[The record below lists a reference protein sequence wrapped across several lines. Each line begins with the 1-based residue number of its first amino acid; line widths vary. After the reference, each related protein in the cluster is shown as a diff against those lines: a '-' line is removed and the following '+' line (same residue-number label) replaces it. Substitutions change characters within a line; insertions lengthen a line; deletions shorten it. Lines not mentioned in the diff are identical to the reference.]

1 MYHLNGKGEDSGVV
15 YSEMQGR
22 ENGSGDLMQLSLQRA
37 LYTNKNALRSETGGL
52 MSALRELTVESI
64 RQYHASMYLPQNLTV
79 IVTGRSLSPQALL
92 ETLSQTVEVS
102 LAEHGQANGPRPE
115 GWVRPFVESSTATNK
130 PQLTH
135 DIVET
140 VMFPEKDESVGEL
153 MVSWIGFPRADFL
166 GDLSCEVLWEYLT
179 NGAVSPLAKEFV
191 EVAEPM
197 ATDISCYSSTEDP
210 VIVSCY
216 LSAVPAEHLATL
228 PKALKATLTKIAQG
242 ELDMT
247 RMADI
252 IRRQK
257 LALLESVENDAAE
270 VLSTTILADVIYGK
284 EDGSELHTSMKT
296 MTDYETLEGYTS
308 KQWSDLLQK
317 YFVDGPS
324 VTIIGQPSAALADKI
339 EAEEKARVIDNVAR
353 LGEDGLAKLAKQLE
367 DAQAA
372 NDRPIPEG
380 LIESFPL
387 PDVRG
392 IDWIEV
398 DSARAEGVSKAGAT
412 EVANRVQDHV
422 DRDGAELP
430 LFTHFDQISSNF
442 VEVTM
447 VLFLD
452 DPKLAPLTPLYLDS
466 FFGLPITRA
475 DGTKLDFEAVVT
487 ALDAETLSYSIETN
501 SPLQEGFSVRI
512 KVAKDKYPT
521 AVAWLSDLLHG
532 ADFSVERLKIA
543 TAKALQNVPS
553 EKRDGD
559 VVAHAAYRHLVGDA
573 DQSMALGLNL
583 LHRADFLPEFK
594 ERLQN
599 DPEGVVAE
607 FEAFR
612 RSIINPKAIRV
623 QVKGD
628 ILGLA
633 KPASTWL
640 EHFKQLD
647 RFDPT
652 ELVPVKLARSVLSQ
666 TGQKPSKK
674 MLVIGVPSIESSFAY
689 HVAKGPAD
697 WLAEDQ
703 PALTT
708 ARAILNQMEGH
719 LWKCKYSP
727 IQSRSRHQRLTR
739 SPSCSQSSA
748 GPASPTAPRSTR
760 TSSLA

>member
-1 MYHLNGKGEDSGVV
+1 
-15 YSEMQGR
+15 MQGR
-22 ENGSGDLMQLSLQRA
+22 ENGSSDLMQLALQRA
-37 LYTNKNALRSETGGL
+37 LYSKKNALRSETGGL
-52 MSALRELTVESI
+52 MAALRELTVESI
-64 RQYHASMYLPQNLTV
+64 REYHASMYLPQNLTV

-92 ETLSQTVEVS
+92 ETLSETVEVS

-115 GWVRPFVESSTATNK
+115 GWVRPFVESSTAANK
-130 PQLTH
+130 PQLTR
-135 DIVET
+135 DLVET
-140 VMFPEKDESVGEL
+140 VEFPEKDESVGEL
-153 MVSWIGFPRADFL
+153 MVSWVGFPRADFL
-166 GDLSCEVLWEYLT
+166 GDLASEVLWEYLT
-179 NGAVSPLAKEFV
+179 NGAVSPLAKDFV

-216 LSAVPAEHLATL
+216 LSAVPAEHLDTL
-228 PKALKATLTKIAQG
+228 PSALKATLARIAQG

-252 IRRQK
+252 LRRQK
-257 LALLESVENDAAE
+257 LSLLESVENDAAE
-270 VLSTTILADVIYGK
+270 VLSTTVLADVIFGN
-284 EDGSELHTSMKT
+284 EDGSELHKSMKT
-296 MTDYETLEGYTS
+296 MTDYSTLEGYS
-308 KQWSDLLQK
+308 SEQWTALLQK
-317 YFVDGPS
+317 WFVDAPS
-324 VTIIGQPSAALADKI
+324 VTIVGRPSAALADKI
-339 EAEEKARVIDNVAR
+339 EAEEKARVADNVAR
-353 LGEDGLAKLAKQLE
+353 LGEEGLAKLAKKLE

-372 NDRPIPEG
+372 NDCPIPDG

-398 DSARAEGVSKAGAT
+398 ESARAAGVSKADAS
-412 EVANRVQDHV
+412 EVANKVQAHLDK
-422 DRDGAELP
+422 DGAELP
-430 LFTHFDQISSNF
+430 LFTHFDHIQSNF

-447 VLFLD
+447 TLFLD
-452 DPKLAPLTPLYLDS
+452 DPKLAPLTPLYMDS
-466 FFGLPITRA
+466 FFSLPITRA
-475 DGTKLDFEAVVT
+475 DGTKLDYEAVVT
-487 ALDAETLSYSIETN
+487 ALDAETLSYSIETS
-501 SPLQEGFSVRI
+501 SPLQEAFSVRI
-512 KVAKDKYPT
+512 KVAKENYST

-532 ADFSVERLKIA
+532 AEFAVDRLQIA
-543 TAKALQNVPS
+543 TAKALQNIPS

-559 VVAHAAYRHLVGDA
+559 VVAHAAYRHLIGDG
-573 DQSMALGLNL
+573 DKSMALGLNL
-583 LHRADFLPEFK
+583 LHRAEFLPEFK
-594 ERLQN
+594 ERLQT

-628 ILGLA
+628 ILALA
-633 KPASTWL
+633 KPATTWL

-647 RFDPT
+647 KFDPA
-652 ELVPVKLARSVLSQ
+652 ELAPVRLSRDVLSE
-666 TGQKPSKK
+666 TGQAPRKK

-719 LWKCKYSP
+719 LWKCECCSP
-727 IQSRSRHQRLTR
+727 
-739 SPSCSQSSA
+739 
-748 GPASPTAPRSTR
+748 
-760 TSSLA
+760 